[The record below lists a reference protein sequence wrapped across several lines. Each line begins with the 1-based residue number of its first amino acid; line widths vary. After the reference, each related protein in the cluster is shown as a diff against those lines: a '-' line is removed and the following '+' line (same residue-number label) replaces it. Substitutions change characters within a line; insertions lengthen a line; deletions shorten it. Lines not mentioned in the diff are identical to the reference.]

1 MPSSQSPEILL
12 FLSPSVRP
20 VADRCYARVGGEDPE
35 GVKRTHERT
44 STDAH
49 VHGRRLVASFAGLI
63 AVAMNSSQARAEVDE
78 RSKDSLRR

>member
-1 MPSSQSPEILL
+1 MPSSHSPEILL
-12 FLSPSVRP
+12 FLSPSVRL

-63 AVAMNSSQARAEVDE
+63 TAAVSSSQARAEVDE
-78 RSKDSLRR
+78 QSKDSLRT